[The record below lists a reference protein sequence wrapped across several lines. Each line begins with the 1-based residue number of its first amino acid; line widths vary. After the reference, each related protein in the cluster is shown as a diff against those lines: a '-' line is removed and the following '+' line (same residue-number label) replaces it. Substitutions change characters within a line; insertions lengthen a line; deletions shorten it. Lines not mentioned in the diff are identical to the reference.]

1 MGWADHIERR
11 GHVAGFREAIGQ
23 MARQH
28 EDAFFGWFD
37 HARDKEASFV
47 RGSWDFAWHIARPL
61 TPYLAQPETKT
72 ALEIGHG
79 GGRLLA
85 AASRSFQ
92 FVIGVDIHDEND
104 KVHAALRE
112 RGVRNAQLFKTEGAQ
127 LPVDSGHVDC
137 VYSFIVLQ
145 HVETYA
151 VFKRYFEET
160 FRALKPG
167 GLAVLYF
174 ARRYRWSFNR
184 SSRLLYALDRLV
196 EPFLMPQGYEE
207 LPAPVN
213 HTNLRVSLR
222 QGKSLARALGFDVM
236 GTVVS
241 RRRVP
246 DGGALYGGQHGL
258 VLKKPGRPQA

>member
-1 MGWADHIERR
+1 MGQAEPIERR
-11 GHVAGFREAIGQ
+11 GHVVGFREAITHAAGQ
-23 MARQH
+23 D

-37 HARDKEASFV
+37 HAQNKEASFV
-47 RGSWDFAWHIARPL
+47 RGSWDFLWHIAQPL
-61 TPYLAQPETKT
+61 APYLAQPETKT

-85 AASRSFQ
+85 SASRAFQ

-104 KVHAALRE
+104 KVQAALRE
-112 RGVRNAQLFKTEGAQ
+112 RGVRNAQLMKTEGAR
-127 LPVDSGHVDC
+127 LPVGSGQIDC

-160 FRALKPG
+160 FRVLKPG

-184 SSRLLYALDRLV
+184 SSGLLYTLDRLV
-196 EPFLMPQGYEE
+196 EPLLIRQGYEE
-207 LPAPVN
+207 LPASVN
-213 HTNLRVSLR
+213 STNLRVSLR
-222 QGKSLARALGFDVM
+222 QGKSLARSIGFDVM
-236 GTVVS
+236 RTLVS

-246 DGGALYGGQHGL
+246 DGTALYGGQHGL
-258 VLKKPGRPQA
+258 VLKKPN

>member
-1 MGWADHIERR
+1 MEWADHVERR
-11 GHVAGFREAIGQ
+11 GHVVGFREAIGQ

-37 HARDKEASFV
+37 HAQDKEASFV
-47 RGSWDFAWHIARPL
+47 RGSWDFAWHIAQPL
-61 TPYLAQPETKT
+61 APYLTQPETKT

-85 AASRSFQ
+85 SASRSFQ

-112 RGVRNAQLFKTEGAQ
+112 RGVRNAQLLKTEGAQ
-127 LPVDSGHVDC
+127 LPVGSGHVDC

-160 FRALKPG
+160 FRVLKPG

-174 ARRYRWSFNR
+174 ARRYRWSFNS

-196 EPFLMPQGYEE
+196 EPLFLRQGYEE
-207 LPAPVN
+207 LPALVN

-222 QGKSLARALGFDVM
+222 HGKSLARSLGFDVM
-236 GTVVS
+236 RTLVS

-246 DGGALYGGQHGL
+246 DGAALYGGQHGL
-258 VLKKPGRPQA
+258 VLKKPNPPQ